1 MTVPADT
8 SASLAASVGLPTRRA
23 YLDHASTSP
32 LRPAAAEAIQ
42 DALDAGSAGPLAGDP
57 GRIHQEGMAARVALE
72 QARDSVAA
80 AFGARGREVVFTS
93 GATESIAAATWG
105 ARAKH
110 ADRHGAGSPGHV
122 VLAAVEHS
130 AVREWAARG
139 PATVVGV
146 DGTGRV
152 DPDELLDAV
161 TEGTCLVHLQWG
173 NHEVGTL
180 QPVTEV
186 VAACRERGVLV
197 HVDAA
202 QAAGQVPVDFGALG
216 ADLMSISGHKFGG
229 PTGTGVL
236 LVRRGVRVPPLV
248 VGGDQERARRAG
260 VENVLGAIGLAAAA
274 ADLHRGAGPAGL
286 AAAEPRARALT
297 RRIRDWAAGDG
308 ATVGIDVVG
317 ATAEASLPHIVCLT
331 FPDVEPQP
339 VLLGLDA
346 AGVSVHSGSSCSSE
360 SLEPSP
366 VLEAMGV
373 DAQRSLRVS
382 VGWSSTEEDVDRFLD
397 ALPRVLDGLRSLRA

>member
-1 MTVPADT
+1 VPADT
-8 SASLAASVGLPTRRA
+8 SASEAASAGSQMRRA

-32 LRPAAAEAIQ
+32 LRPAAADAIR
-42 DALDAGSAGPLAGDP
+42 DALDAGPAGPLAGDP

-72 QARDSVAA
+72 QARDAVAA

-105 ARAKH
+105 ARARH

-122 VLAAVEHS
+122 VAAAVEHS

-161 TEGTCLVHLQWG
+161 TERTCLVHLQWG

-274 ADLHRGAGPAGL
+274 ADLDRGAGPADL

-297 RRIRDWAAGDG
+297 GRIRDWAAGDG

-317 ATAEASLPHIVCLT
+317 AAAETSLPHIVCLT

-382 VGWSSTEEDVDRFLD
+382 VGWSSTVEDVDRFLD

>member
-1 MTVPADT
+1 MPADT
-8 SASLAASVGLPTRRA
+8 SASEAASAGSPTRRA

-32 LRPAAAEAIQ
+32 LRPAAADAIR
-42 DALDAGSAGPLAGDP
+42 DALDAGAAGPLAGDP

-72 QARDSVAA
+72 QARDAVAA

-105 ARAKH
+105 ARARH

-122 VLAAVEHS
+122 VAAAVEHS

-152 DPDELLDAV
+152 DPEELLDAV

-274 ADLHRGAGPAGL
+274 TEA
-286 AAAEPRARALT
+286 AAAEPRARILT
-297 RRIRDWAAGDG
+297 GRIRDWAAGDG

-317 ATAEASLPHIVCLT
+317 AAAEASLPHIVCLT

-382 VGWSSTEEDVDRFLD
+382 VGWSSTVEDVDRFLD
-397 ALPRVLDGLRSLRA
+397 ALPRVLDGLRSLRT